1 MYEELSDI
9 AHDILNCLYF
19 VEPFEKIV
27 EECKA
32 DRNIIGAELKE
43 LIAKRLVTPM
53 RFDES
58 KSEYVRSYIYDSDD
72 LSAFH
77 YLATKDGL
85 LAHNGI

>member
-1 MYEELSDI
+1 MDEELSDI
-9 AHDILNCLYF
+9 AQDILNSLYF
-19 VEPFEKIV
+19 VEPFDKIV

-32 DRNIIGAELKE
+32 DRNIVGAELKE

-53 RFDES
+53 RFDEER
-58 KSEYVRSYIYDSDD
+58 SEFVRSYIYDADD

-85 LAHNGI
+85 MAHNGL